1 MRTELGVCRLSMGHL
16 FDRAI
21 YLHPNPTASLKAQQF
36 STDLKKNGINQ
47 MPWWKAADFGDP
59 DTVVTVVTVV
69 QDGSGDFVTLLL
81 TSIALVLAVLRFKT
95 PSSYARNS
103 ATWILDQL

>member
-1 MRTELGVCRLSMGHL
+1 
-16 FDRAI
+16 
-21 YLHPNPTASLKAQQF
+21 
-36 STDLKKNGINQ
+36 

-59 DTVVTVVTVV
+59 DTVVTVVTVVTV

>member
-1 MRTELGVCRLSMGHL
+1 
-16 FDRAI
+16 
-21 YLHPNPTASLKAQQF
+21 
-36 STDLKKNGINQ
+36 
-47 MPWWKAADFGDP
+47 MPWWKAADFGDS

-81 TSIALVLAVLRFKT
+81 TSIALVLAVLRFRT

-103 ATWILDQL
+103 ATWILDQLHLTKDSQDHTRPYETIQNQNSN